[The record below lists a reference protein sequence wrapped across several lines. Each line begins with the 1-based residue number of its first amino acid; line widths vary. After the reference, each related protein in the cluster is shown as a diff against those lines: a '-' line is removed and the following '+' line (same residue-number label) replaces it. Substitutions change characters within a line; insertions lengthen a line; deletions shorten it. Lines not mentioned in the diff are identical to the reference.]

1 MALPPRV
8 RRLAVLVV
16 ALALAA
22 ASGAG
27 PVAGQPENPSDP
39 VSVNVLLSD
48 PWRYND
54 TRVSVEGVTG
64 AAQLR
69 QVTVLGNPPYQD
81 VVPMFLLMDGRAG
94 VWVVAMPVGSVRAG
108 GRAPSVPP
116 EGTRAQVHGRFR
128 AGSLAIEMDQLVVR

>member
-1 MALPPRV
+1 MASGRV
-8 RRLAVLVV
+8 RRLAALIV

-22 ASGAG
+22 GSGAG
-27 PVAGQPENPSDP
+27 PAAAAPENPSDP
-39 VSVNVLLSD
+39 VSVGVLLSD

-54 TRVSVEGVTG
+54 TRVAVDGVTG
-64 AAQLR
+64 PPQYR

-94 VWVVAMPVGSVRAG
+94 VWVVAMPVGNVRAG
-108 GRAPSVPP
+108 GRAAAIPP

-128 AGSLAIEMDQLVVR
+128 AASLAIEMDQLVVR